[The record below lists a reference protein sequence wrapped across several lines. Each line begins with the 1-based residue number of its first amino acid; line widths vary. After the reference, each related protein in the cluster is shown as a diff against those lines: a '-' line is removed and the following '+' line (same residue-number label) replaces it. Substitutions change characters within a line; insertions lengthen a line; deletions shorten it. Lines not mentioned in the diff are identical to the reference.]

1 MRRGGGS
8 MDCEKVRDRFS
19 SLWEKELAPSE
30 EKIVREHLSSCP
42 GCQKEFERFGKTM
55 GWLCS
60 VGDVEVPEGFLPG
73 LYKKIEE
80 RKTSPLAEKSRGGW
94 FIFPLSFKLPAQAIA
109 MVGIVFLVL
118 YLTKMMPMEVSRQR
132 DAEQTSSS
140 LSEEKKS
147 EQLFAQKKTENEKG
161 SFQIPAEATRRK
173 DIEHLQTP
181 ALGKKEIEDT
191 PIAQTKGEAKNEE
204 APPPKSEIMASQQIE
219 SKEATGARI
228 QTPGPDKFE
237 KELAAK
243 EKPALASRPT
253 QEITLR
259 IADREKAIFQ
269 LQGLV
274 KHFRGEMVT
283 EEENGFIVSLP
294 TASFPEFKKELEG
307 ISASTKTDKMM
318 AKKRIAGSPGATAGF
333 KREEATERS
342 KEAVKVASDQESRTV
357 VLILLTQE

>member
-1 MRRGGGS
+1 

-19 SLWEKELAPSE
+19 SLWEKELMPSE
-30 EKIVREHLSSCP
+30 EKIIREHLSSCP

-60 VGDVEVPEGFLPG
+60 VGDVEVPEGFLPE

-80 RKTSPLAEKSRGGW
+80 RKTAPPEKSRGKW
-94 FIFPLSFKLPAQAIA
+94 FVFPLSFKLPAQAIA
-109 MVGIVFLVL
+109 MAGIVFLVL
-118 YLTKMMPMEVSRQR
+118 YLTKMTPMEVSRQR

-147 EQLFAQKKTENEKG
+147 EQLFAQKKTENGKG
-161 SFQIPAEATRRK
+161 PLEIPAEATRQK
-173 DIEHLQTP
+173 DVEHLQAP

-191 PIAQTKGEAKNEE
+191 PIAQMKGEAKKEE
-204 APPPKSEIMASQQIE
+204 APAPKSEMMASQQIE
-219 SKEATGARI
+219 SKEATGTRI

-243 EKPALASRPT
+243 EKPVLASRPS
-253 QEITLR
+253 QEMTLR

-283 EEENGFIVSLP
+283 EEENRFIVSLP
-294 TASFPEFKKELEG
+294 TLSFPEFKKELEG
-307 ISASTKTDKMM
+307 ISASTKTDKAI

-333 KREEATERS
+333 KTEEATERS

-357 VLILLTQE
+357 VLIFLTQE